1 MVFHGATSELV
12 GKRRKANGDG
22 WSRLGQSKGGENGRI
37 SMHWSKKW
45 ANMKDLDGLGW
56 TWHFWLICLCLKLF
70 RWSVLETHCLWI
82 VSAVHSGHTLHAFRS
97 VHHVSAKTIAV
108 SSLRAAFHHVK
119 CSLEAKWE
127 HTSRLSPF
135 WERRS
140 SKKYVRR
147 RSAMT
152 RSQVACGLYIPLRW
166 TLQPLQLCDFLKL
179 SGHHKPISCGKHSTI
194 IQIQLEVSMVPSSR
208 AMYWSGVVTSRV
220 QHVLAKDLSTE
231 WIRRQIFSSWWRICN
246 VSSTGLRWL
255 RGDTCACWSLIWFL
269 IQGYTL

>member
-1 MVFHGATSELV
+1 MAEFRCIEA
-12 GKRRKANGDG
+12 K
-22 WSRLGQSKGGENGRI
+22 NGRTWRTW
-37 SMHWSKKW
+37 M
-45 ANMKDLDGLGW
+45 DLDGLGIFGW
-56 TWHFWLICLCLKLF
+56 FVC
-70 RWSVLETHCLWI
+70 
-82 VSAVHSGHTLHAFRS
+82 
-97 VHHVSAKTIAV
+97 V
-108 SSLRAAFHHVK
+108 SSFSGGRFWRLIAFESSVRSTVGTRFMLFVLCIMSQQKPLLSAACEQLSTMSSALWRLNENIHLVFLLFENGGPRRNMSDAGQQWREVK
-119 CSLEAKWE
+119 
-127 HTSRLSPF
+127 F
-135 WERRS
+135 
-140 SKKYVRR
+140 
-147 RSAMT
+147 
-152 RSQVACGLYIPLRW
+152 ACGLYIPLRW